1 MSEADP
7 CRRALTPTEEA
18 RLFARDAI
26 RAARATWST
35 PANAD
40 HAMLAVFVILAAD
53 ALFPELLDG
62 AGDRRPRD

>member
-7 CRRALTPTEEA
+7 CRRNLDAVAEA

-35 PANAD
+35 PASAD
-40 HAMLAVFVILAAD
+40 TAIMAVFVILAAD

-62 AGDRRPRD
+62 PGDRRPRG